1 MADRLLD
8 GALIEFMTAAYDES
22 HSWEEVSRRLLT
34 QHNVVVTG
42 QTLRKWAHELGIGV
56 AA

>member
-1 MADRLLD
+1 MADRVLEGSLV
-8 GALIEFMTAAYDES
+8 EFMRAAYAES
-22 HSWEEVSRRLLT
+22 RSWEEVSRRLLT

-42 QTLRKWAHELGIGV
+42 QTLRKWAQELGIGV